1 MSEFYNKTISIIKSL
16 DGVKVGL
23 VPELPKFYTDIDNVD
38 ISVDVCGIK

>member
-1 MSEFYNKTISIIKSL
+1 LE
-16 DGVKVGL
+16 GVKVGL